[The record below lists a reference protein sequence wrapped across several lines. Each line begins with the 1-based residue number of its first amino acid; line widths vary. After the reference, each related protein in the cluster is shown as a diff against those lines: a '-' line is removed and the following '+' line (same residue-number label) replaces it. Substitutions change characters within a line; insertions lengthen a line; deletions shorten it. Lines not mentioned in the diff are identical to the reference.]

1 LLLPRPGLLLSL
13 QAISQPN
20 RRLESHAFDNF
31 DEAPDQVMPK
41 ITKRTP
47 GQKGDYLDAGRKDP
61 GHALNQSGK
70 PRSKRKDLKR
80 WCGGKVGRDHDY
92 KLTKPHTPEYAWF
105 HYDVW
110 TCTQCGK
117 KWIRRPDKPP
127 ATQDG

>member
-20 RRLESHAFDNF
+20 RRPESHAFDNF

-47 GQKGDYLDAGRKDP
+47 GQKGEYLDAGRKDP

-70 PRSKRKDLKR
+70 PRSK
-80 WCGGKVGRDHDY
+80 
-92 KLTKPHTPEYAWF
+92 
-105 HYDVW
+105 
-110 TCTQCGK
+110 K
-117 KWIRRPDKPP
+117 KNL
-127 ATQDG
+127 